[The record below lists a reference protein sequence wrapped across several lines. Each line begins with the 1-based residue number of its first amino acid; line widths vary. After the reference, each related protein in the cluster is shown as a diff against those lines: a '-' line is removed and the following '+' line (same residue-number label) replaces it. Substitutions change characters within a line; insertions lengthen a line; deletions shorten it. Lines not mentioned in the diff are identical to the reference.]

1 MMNEIKGLADVKT
14 LEKFEELSTQISFEK
29 DLQKVLTKKNI
40 QLSLDLQE
48 ISERYNYLE
57 DQHQILFSEYD
68 LISEKIKDLE
78 ILVKE
83 KVLIN

>member
-1 MMNEIKGLADVKT
+1 MNEIKGLADVKT
-14 LEKFEELSTQISFEK
+14 LEKFEELSNQISFEK

-78 ILVKE
+78 IIVKE

>member
-14 LEKFEELSTQISFEK
+14 LEKFEELSNQISFEK

-78 ILVKE
+78 IIVKE

>member
-1 MMNEIKGLADVKT
+1 MNEIKGLADVKT